1 MNSTYPVTKP
11 TPQQVRAWM
20 VQRRTEKVAPP
31 TPEQIRRELGWGL
44 VATNFK
50 R

>member
-1 MNSTYPVTKP
+1 MNSTHQITKP

-20 VQRRTEKVAPP
+20 TQRRTEKTAPP

-44 VATNFK
+44 VAANV
-50 R
+50 RR